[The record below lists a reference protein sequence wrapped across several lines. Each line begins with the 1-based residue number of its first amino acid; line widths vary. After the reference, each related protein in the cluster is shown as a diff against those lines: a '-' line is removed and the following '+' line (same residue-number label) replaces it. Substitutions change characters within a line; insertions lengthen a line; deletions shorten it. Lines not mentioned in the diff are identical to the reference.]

1 MKKMKKLI
9 ITLMAA
15 ALISATATAQKE
27 DKCKCPEKKFDKTE
41 MAKHRTDDMVKEYKL
56 SDKQAKQLL
65 ELNTKYADKM
75 RPPRHH
81 GPKPGHGP
89 KADEKGQ
96 RPEPPKAN
104 DKGQR
109 PEPPKDGQRPE
120 RPKDGKHEAHH
131 KQMQETMKAYEAE
144 LQKIMTPDQFKA
156 YQSDMQN
163 RHKHH
168 PKAPEAKK

>member
-1 MKKMKKLI
+1 MKKLI

-96 RPEPPKAN
+96 RPEPPK
-104 DKGQR
+104 
-109 PEPPKDGQRPE
+109 DGQRPE

>member
-41 MAKHRTDDMVKEYKL
+41 MAKHRTDDMVKDYKL
-56 SDKQAKQLL
+56 NDKQAKQLL

-96 RPEPPKAN
+96 RPEPPK
-104 DKGQR
+104 
-109 PEPPKDGQRPE
+109 DGQRPE

-144 LQKIMTPDQFKA
+144 LQKIMTSDQFKA

-168 PKAPEAKK
+168 PKAKK